1 MPQLEGFFAY
11 FIEIYKDGQIVD
23 QGRGHEVDTF
33 FIESFINILVFI
45 LIIYLI
51 SRVAH
56 FFSNTKA
63 KINEIDKKLDELKD
77 IIESKN

>member
-45 LIIYLI
+45 LTYI
-51 SRVAH
+51 
-56 FFSNTKA
+56 
-63 KINEIDKKLDELKD
+63 
-77 IIESKN
+77 